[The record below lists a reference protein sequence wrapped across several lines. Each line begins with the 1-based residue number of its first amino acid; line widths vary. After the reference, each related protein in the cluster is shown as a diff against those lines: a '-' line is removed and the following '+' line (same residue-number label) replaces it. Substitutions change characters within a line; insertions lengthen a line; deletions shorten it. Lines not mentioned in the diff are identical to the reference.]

1 MTNKER
7 NRKYY
12 EANREAILEQQKKY
26 REANREAILEKQKRY
41 WEANREQELEKKKK
55 YREANREAILEKQKR
70 YDEANRETRAEKQKR
85 YYEANPD
92 KMKEKARKERHKRR
106 AAYHEDYSW
115 PQVYAEWKGT
125 CVVCAEP
132 VSWTDAS
139 VEHIIPISRGG
150 CDTSQNVGPSHLS
163 CNLKISAKV
172 KRVADIPRVKID
184 PLAGAQ
190 LQSGTL

>member
-1 MTNKER
+1 MTDVTK
-7 NRKYY
+7 
-12 EANREAILEQQKKY
+12 
-26 REANREAILEKQKRY
+26 
-41 WEANREQELEKKKK
+41 
-55 YREANREAILEKQKR
+55 
-70 YDEANRETRAEKQKR
+70 DT
-85 YYEANPD
+85 
-92 KMKEKARKERHKRR
+92 HKRR

-163 CNLKISAKV
+163 CNLKMHAKV
-172 KRVADIPRVKID
+172 KRVADISRVKVD
-184 PLAGAQ
+184 PLAGAT